1 MIKILVVEDENIIRK
16 GLIGTI
22 DWLSVGFVVAGE
34 AINGKDGLEKIEK
47 INPDLVITDIRMPI
61 MDGLEMLRK
70 AEEKGFKFEK
80 ILLTS
85 YGEFEYAQEGIKL
98 GVIDYILKPIQRQ
111 QLFALLEKVSLL
123 YKTQKKQETE
133 KKKMGR
139 AYFVRY
145 IQALLLGRADKE
157 ALDYIHKKVSFSN
170 RIRYIHIEL
179 EEKEEVLDFQDMR
192 TYQKV
197 VFQNCRKYL
206 GSEKEDLVF
215 MDIVGRKEWLDIG
228 FLYDVGIAVDNG
240 MEEEAYL
247 KEFLEGIA
255 VDLPVKVRSYVGDA
269 VSSIEDISESF
280 RTAIL
285 ARSFHVFQVD
295 KSILYYSE
303 EKIETSGKI
312 INKNSIE
319 ELLKAVEENNTGKIL
334 EKGRIVY
341 QELNQQNVDL
351 EMTQMNMNYLLV
363 NLAHLGLGQ
372 DESLNQDEIIQ
383 YIRSNVFEN
392 STLRGGQENFCRFMQ
407 EYGEYLGELRKN
419 TSHGVLGCVEKEIRE
434 HYQENITLKEFS
446 KKYFVNSAYLGQ
458 MFRKQYGISF
468 KEYLNNYR
476 IEKAA
481 EYLLHTDDKIYQ
493 IADKVGYKDLDYFIN
508 KFIAVKGCTP
518 TNYRKKVNCR

>member
-1 MIKILVVEDENIIRK
+1 M
-16 GLIGTI
+16 
-22 DWLSVGFVVAGE
+22 
-34 AINGKDGLEKIEK
+34 
-47 INPDLVITDIRMPI
+47 
-61 MDGLEMLRK
+61 
-70 AEEKGFKFEK
+70 
-80 ILLTS
+80 
-85 YGEFEYAQEGIKL
+85 
-98 GVIDYILKPIQRQ
+98 
-111 QLFALLEKVSLL
+111 
-123 YKTQKKQETE
+123 
-133 KKKMGR
+133 
-139 AYFVRY
+139 
-145 IQALLLGRADKE
+145 
-157 ALDYIHKKVSFSN
+157 
-170 RIRYIHIEL
+170 EL
-179 EEKEEVLDFQDMR
+179 EEKGESLDFQDMR

-197 VFQNCRKYL
+197 VFLNCRKYL

-228 FLYDVGIAVDNG
+228 FLYDVGIAAEKG

-247 KEFLEGIA
+247 KAFLEAIA
-255 VDLPVKVRSYVGDA
+255 EDLPVKVRSYVGDA

-280 RTAIL
+280 STAIL

-319 ELLKAVEENNTGKIL
+319 ELLKAVEENNAEKIL
-334 EKGRIVY
+334 EKGRVVY

-392 STLRGGQENFCRFMQ
+392 SALRGGQENFCRFMQ

-419 TSHGVLGCVEKEIRE
+419 TSHGVLGCVEKEILE

>member
-1 MIKILVVEDENIIRK
+1 
-16 GLIGTI
+16 
-22 DWLSVGFVVAGE
+22 
-34 AINGKDGLEKIEK
+34 
-47 INPDLVITDIRMPI
+47 
-61 MDGLEMLRK
+61 
-70 AEEKGFKFEK
+70 
-80 ILLTS
+80 
-85 YGEFEYAQEGIKL
+85 
-98 GVIDYILKPIQRQ
+98 
-111 QLFALLEKVSLL
+111 
-123 YKTQKKQETE
+123 
-133 KKKMGR
+133 
-139 AYFVRY
+139 
-145 IQALLLGRADKE
+145 
-157 ALDYIHKKVSFSN
+157 
-170 RIRYIHIEL
+170 
-179 EEKEEVLDFQDMR
+179 
-192 TYQKV
+192 
-197 VFQNCRKYL
+197 
-206 GSEKEDLVF
+206 
-215 MDIVGRKEWLDIG
+215 
-228 FLYDVGIAVDNG
+228 

-247 KEFLEGIA
+247 KEFLEVIA

-392 STLRGGQENFCRFMQ
+392 SALRGGQENFCRFMQ